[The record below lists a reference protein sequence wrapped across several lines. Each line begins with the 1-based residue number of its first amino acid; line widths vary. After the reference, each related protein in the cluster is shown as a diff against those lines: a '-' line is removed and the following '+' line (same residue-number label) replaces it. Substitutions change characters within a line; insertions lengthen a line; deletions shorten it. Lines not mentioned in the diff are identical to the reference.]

1 MSRNDNKNLITLLK
15 LFKNRPYHLAKYLI
29 DNQAFSQE
37 FLDKLR
43 KSDRLNQLQNSDFES
58 QYFSNIS
65 QMEDFYNSL
74 LEEVS
79 KMSKVKS
86 TKEITEELNKKLNA
100 LIIQEKFE
108 EAAQLRDYM
117 LKIRI
122 KRKNN

>member
-86 TKEITEELNKKLNA
+86 TKEITEELNKKLND

>member
-1 MSRNDNKNLITLLK
+1 MSRNENKNLITLLK

-29 DNQAFSQE
+29 ENQAFSKD
-37 FLDKLR
+37 FLDKLN
-43 KSDRLNQLQNSDFES
+43 KSDKLNQLQNSDFES

-74 LEEVS
+74 LEEVNN
-79 KMSKVKS
+79 MSKSKS
-86 TKEITEELNKKLNA
+86 TKEITQELNKKLND
-100 LIIQEKFE
+100 LIFLEKFE

-117 LKIRI
+117 SKIGI

>member
-58 QYFSNIS
+58 QYFYNIS

-86 TKEITEELNKKLNA
+86 TKEITEELNKKLND

>member
-86 TKEITEELNKKLNA
+86 TKEITEELNKKLND

-108 EAAQLRDYM
+108 EAAQLRDNM

>member
-15 LFKNRPYHLAKYLI
+15 LFKNRPYHLSKYLL
-29 DNQAFSQE
+29 DNQALNQD

-43 KSDRLNQLQNSDFES
+43 KSDKLNQLQNSDFES
-58 QYFSNIS
+58 QYFFNIS

-79 KMSKVKS
+79 NMSKTKS
-86 TKEITEELNKKLNA
+86 TKEITEELNKKLNV

-117 LKIRI
+117 LKIGI